1 MILSTKIELV
11 KISSRTE
18 EILAMLNSLSA
29 AGNGMQM
36 TVLELAPS
44 DDGQRVI
51 GKIQL
56 LAEDL
61 KISFNVVAPTGAH
74 ISSFASQFNMA
85 SSHYCE
91 IKFELIEPTS
101 LKFTFCPPSQ
111 EVATRVENFFELTS
125 IPNLNA

>member
-29 AGNGMQM
+29 AGTGMQM

-56 LAEDL
+56 LAEEL

-91 IKFELIEPTS
+91 IKFELIKPTS

>member
-29 AGNGMQM
+29 AGKM

-91 IKFELIEPTS
+91 IKFELIKPTS

>member
-56 LAEDL
+56 LAEEL

-91 IKFELIEPTS
+91 IKFELIKPTS
-101 LKFTFCPPSQ
+101 LKFTFFPPSQ

>member
-11 KISSRTE
+11 TISSRTE

-29 AGNGMQM
+29 TGNGMQM
-36 TVLELAPS
+36 TVLRLAPS

-56 LAEDL
+56 LAEEL

-91 IKFELIEPTS
+91 IKFELIKPTS

>member
-61 KISFNVVAPTGAH
+61 KISFN
-74 ISSFASQFNMA
+74 IIIFKSF
-85 SSHYCE
+85 
-91 IKFELIEPTS
+91 
-101 LKFTFCPPSQ
+101 
-111 EVATRVENFFELTS
+111 
-125 IPNLNA
+125 

>member
-1 MILSTKIELV
+1 MYFTATIQLA

-18 EILAMLNSLSA
+18 GIIAMLNNMSA
-29 AGNGMQM
+29 SGIGMQM
-36 TVLELAPS
+36 TVLELSPF
-44 DDGQRVI
+44 DDGQSVL
-51 GKIQL
+51 GNVQL

-91 IKFELIEPTS
+91 IKFELIKPTS

>member
-56 LAEDL
+56 LAEEL
-61 KISFNVVAPTGAH
+61 KISFTVVAPTGAH

-91 IKFELIEPTS
+91 IKFELIKPTS

>member
-56 LAEDL
+56 LAEEL

-91 IKFELIEPTS
+91 IKFELIKPTS

-125 IPNLNA
+125 IPNLTA

>member
-61 KISFNVVAPTGAH
+61 KIRFNVVAPTGAH

-91 IKFELIEPTS
+91 IKFELIKPTS

>member
-1 MILSTKIELV
+1 MYFTATIQLA

-18 EILAMLNSLSA
+18 GIIAMLNNMSA
-29 AGNGMQM
+29 SGIGMQM
-36 TVLELAPS
+36 TVLELSPF
-44 DDGQRVI
+44 DDGQSVLGNVQLKAEELKFNFGVI
-51 GKIQL
+51 
-56 LAEDL
+56 
-61 KISFNVVAPTGAH
+61 APSGAH
-74 ISSFASQFNMA
+74 ISSLASQFNMA

-91 IKFELIEPTS
+91 IKFEIIKPTS

>member
-29 AGNGMQM
+29 AGNGMM
-36 TVLELAPS
+36 TVLKLAPS

-61 KISFNVVAPTGAH
+61 KISFNVVAPTRAH
-74 ISSFASQFNMA
+74 ISSLASRFNMA

-91 IKFELIEPTS
+91 IKFELIKPTS

-111 EVATRVENFFELTS
+111 EVATRVKNFFELTETH
-125 IPNLNA
+125 

>member
-56 LAEDL
+56 LAEEL

-91 IKFELIEPTS
+91 IKFELIKPTS

-111 EVATRVENFFELTS
+111 EVAARVENFFELTS

>member
-56 LAEDL
+56 LAEEL
-61 KISFNVVAPTGAH
+61 KISFNVVAPTGAY

-91 IKFELIEPTS
+91 IKFELIKPTS

>member
-44 DDGQRVI
+44 DDGQCVI

-56 LAEDL
+56 LAEEL

-91 IKFELIEPTS
+91 IKFELIKPTS

>member
-56 LAEDL
+56 LAEEL
-61 KISFNVVAPTGAH
+61 KISFIVVAPTGAH

-91 IKFELIEPTS
+91 IKFELIKPTS

>member
-11 KISSRTE
+11 TISSRTE

-56 LAEDL
+56 LAEEL

-91 IKFELIEPTS
+91 IKFELIKPTS

>member
-11 KISSRTE
+11 KISLRTE

-56 LAEDL
+56 LAEEL

-91 IKFELIEPTS
+91 IKFELIKPTS

>member
-56 LAEDL
+56 LAEEL

-91 IKFELIEPTS
+91 IKIELIKPTS

>member
-1 MILSTKIELV
+1 MYFTVTIQLA

-18 EILAMLNSLSA
+18 GIIAMLNNMSA
-29 AGNGMQM
+29 SGIGMQM
-36 TVLELAPS
+36 TVLELSPF
-44 DDGQRVI
+44 DDGQSVL
-51 GKIQL
+51 GNVQL

-91 IKFELIEPTS
+91 IKFELIKPTS

>member
-56 LAEDL
+56 LAEEL

-91 IKFELIEPTS
+91 IKFELIKPIS

>member
-74 ISSFASQFNMA
+74 I
-85 SSHYCE
+85 
-91 IKFELIEPTS
+91 KFRFS
-101 LKFTFCPPSQ
+101 
-111 EVATRVENFFELTS
+111 V
-125 IPNLNA
+125 

>member
-44 DDGQRVI
+44 DDVQRVI

-56 LAEDL
+56 LAEEL

-91 IKFELIEPTS
+91 IKFELIKPTS

>member
-29 AGNGMQM
+29 ARNGMQM

-56 LAEDL
+56 LAEEL

-91 IKFELIEPTS
+91 IKFELIKPTS